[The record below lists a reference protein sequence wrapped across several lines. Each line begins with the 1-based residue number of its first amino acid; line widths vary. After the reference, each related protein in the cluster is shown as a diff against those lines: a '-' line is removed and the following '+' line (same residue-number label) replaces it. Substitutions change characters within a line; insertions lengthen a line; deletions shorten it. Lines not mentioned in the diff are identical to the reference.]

1 MKPKQKALLLL
12 MALAL
17 ASAINARGET
27 LEECQELAQQNYP
40 LIKRSGMLQQAQA
53 YTLSNISK
61 GWLPQVSATAQGTYQ
76 SDVVSLP
83 DQLLSMLQ
91 QLGSEIKGMKKDQY
105 RIGIDVQQM
114 LYDGGE
120 ISARRSQSN
129 AQLAVDMAKTDV
141 ELYAVRSKVNDLYFS
156 ILLLDERLAINAEK
170 QRLLQAN
177 EDRLTEMLKG
187 GVAMECDRDAVRA
200 ERLTTKQQASMLV
213 MQRQAALAMLNLFCG
228 RSIDT
233 LNKPEHPTMLIAGN
247 ADDVRRP
254 ELALYDSQ
262 IALTQSSEKVLKSA
276 LMPKLGLFA
285 QGYYGYPGYNMYD
298 DMFRHR
304 FTLNGM
310 VGARITW
317 NIGNLYSHKNNMAT
331 LANRR
336 EQIENDRETFLL
348 NTRIGS
354 AQERSMIEGYNRVV
368 SDDDEI
374 IGLLTDVRL
383 ATEAKL
389 KHGIVDVTSLIQ
401 QIVNENQAKINK
413 SNHEIEQLQHI
424 YNLKY
429 INNY

>member
-1 MKPKQKALLLL
+1 MKLQTTKLL

-17 ASAINARGET
+17 TISAFANATGET
-27 LEECQELAQQNYP
+27 LQECQELAQQNYP
-40 LIKRSGMLQQAQA
+40 LIKRSGMLQQAQQ

-61 GWLPQVSATAQGTYQ
+61 GWLPQISVTAQGTYQ
-76 SDVVSLP
+76 SKVVALP
-83 DQLLSMLQ
+83 DEMLDMLQ
-91 QLGSEIKGMKKDQY
+91 QMGSEMKGLKKDQY
-105 RIGIDVQQM
+105 KIGIEVQQT
-114 LYDGGE
+114 LYDGGN
-120 ISARRSQSN
+120 ISARRAESQ

-141 ELYAVRSKVNDLYFS
+141 ELYAIRSKVNDLYFS
-156 ILLLDERLAINAEK
+156 ILLLDERLALNAEK

-177 EDRLTEMLKG
+177 EDRLEQMLKG

-200 ERLTTKQQASMLV
+200 ERLSTKQQAALLN
-213 MQRQAALAMLNLFCG
+213 MQREAALGMLNLFCG
-228 RSIDT
+228 SNIT
-233 LNKPEHPTMLIAGN
+233 QLHKPEHPALPASGITN
-247 ADDVRRP
+247 DVRRP
-254 ELALYDSQ
+254 ELTLYDSQ
-262 IALTQSSEKVLKSA
+262 IALTQSSEKVLKSG

-310 VGARITW
+310 VGARVTW

-354 AQERSMIEGYNRVV
+354 AQERSMIDGYNRVV

-389 KHGIVDVTSLIQ
+389 KHGIIDVTSLIQ